1 MADIKKILVVDDEE
15 DMVVWL
21 TTLLEDNGYT
31 TISAYNGTEGF
42 KKAKSEKPD
51 LITLD
56 VSMDQESGVKT
67 LRHLQEDPD
76 TANIPI
82 IMVTGVSADIKQFI
96 ERNKK
101 IQLPAAFMEKPIDKD
116 ELINTVSKLIG

>member
-1 MADIKKILVVDDEE
+1 MADSKKILVVDDEE

-21 TTLLEDNGYT
+21 TTLLVDNGYS

-96 ERNKK
+96 ERHKK
-101 IQLPAAFMEKPIDKD
+101 IQFPAAFMEKPIDKN
-116 ELINTVSKLIG
+116 ELINTVRKLIG

>member
-1 MADIKKILVVDDEE
+1 MADSKKILVVDDEE

-21 TTLLEDNGYT
+21 TTLLEDNGYS
-31 TISAYNGTEGF
+31 TITAYNGAEGF

-82 IMVTGVSADIKQFI
+82 IMVTGVSVDIKQFI

-101 IQLPAAFMEKPIDKD
+101 IQMPAGFIEKPIDKD
-116 ELINTVSKLIG
+116 ELLSTVSRLIA

>member
-82 IMVTGVSADIKQFI
+82 VMVTGVSTDIKQFI

>member
-1 MADIKKILVVDDEE
+1 
-15 DMVVWL
+15 MVVWL
-21 TTLLEDNGYT
+21 TTLLEDNGYA
-31 TISAYNGTEGF
+31 TISAYNGAEGF
-42 KKAKSEKPD
+42 KKAKSDKPD

-76 TANIPI
+76 TAKIPI
-82 IMVTGVSADIKQFI
+82 IMVTGVSVDIKHFI

-101 IQLPAAFMEKPIDKD
+101 IQMPAGFIEKPIDKD
-116 ELINTVSKLIG
+116 ELINTVSKLIS